1 MINNSINTI
10 INSIKLYFKIAL
22 RFLLILFRKDK
33 HIKELYFDSGNEV
46 IFEDSLLIINYRF
59 KNAIYYKFNNKIT
72 LENKIKIF
80 NVKNIDSEIHFIVY
94 GWFEKKQYV
103 IEVSP
108 NKSLNNESFRTQLS
122 NLNILLTVTDIPKLV
137 NNQINI
143 TTKNVHIETSKVFIP
158 NKKVQIKTN
167 SFTQNDFL

>member
-22 RFLLILFRKDK
+22 RLLLILFRKDK
-33 HIKELYFDSGNEV
+33 HIKELYFDSGYEV

-59 KNAIYYKFNNKIT
+59 KNAIYYKINNKIT

-94 GWFEKKQYV
+94 GWFENKQYV

-122 NLNILLTVTDIPKLV
+122 RFNISLIVPDIPKLV
-137 NNQINI
+137 NEQINI
-143 TTKNVHIETSKVFIP
+143 TTKNVHIETSKVFIL